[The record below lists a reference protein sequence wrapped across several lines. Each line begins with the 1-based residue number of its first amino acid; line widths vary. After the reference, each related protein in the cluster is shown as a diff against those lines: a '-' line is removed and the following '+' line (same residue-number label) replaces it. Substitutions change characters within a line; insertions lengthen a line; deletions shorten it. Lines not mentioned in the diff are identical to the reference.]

1 MHVEILKRE
10 RFLKTELK
18 EQRTLDDDEIDLKS
32 FLNKLS
38 FNINEGSQREL
49 EDSLE
54 KVQRLNLKTVL
65 RSLNGNDYVEVRL

>member
-18 EQRTLDDDEIDLKS
+18 EQQTLDDDEIGLKS

-38 FNINEGSQREL
+38 YNINEGSQCEL

>member
-10 RFLKTELK
+10 RFLKTELR
-18 EQRTLDDDEIDLKS
+18 EQQTLDDDEIDLKS

-38 FNINEGSQREL
+38 YNINEGSQREL

-54 KVQRLNLKTVL
+54 LVQRLNLKTVL
-65 RSLNGNDYVEVRL
+65 KSLNGNDYVEVRL

>member
-18 EQRTLDDDEIDLKS
+18 EQQTLDDDEIDLKS

-38 FNINEGSQREL
+38 YNINEGTKCEL

-54 KVQRLNLKTVL
+54 KVQRLNLKAVL
-65 RSLNGNDYVEVRL
+65 KSLNGKDFVEVRL